1 MAMVQQFHAIY
12 ERDGDWWVA
21 TAVEIPG
28 AFSQGKTIEEARE
41 NLLDAVREL
50 VIARRELA
58 EAELSDKKE
67 IVREELAIQ
76 LD

>member
-1 MAMVQQFHAIY
+1 MLQQFHAIC

-21 TAVEIPG
+21 SAVEIPG

-50 VIARRELA
+50 MLARRELMN
-58 EAELSDKKE
+58 
-67 IVREELAIQ
+67 
-76 LD
+76 